1 MASPTSFVGDSFQL
15 GYFCPDFLNIP
26 SLFGGKGS
34 AAGPFTFGA
43 SPGVP
48 TANVSI
54 GPGLNIPGL
63 PSLEIL
69 GITNIF
75 GSLNVFAL
83 SEFLGVTQHIGAAIN
98 NGINIKNSV
107 DNKNGINVGSGPTV
121 FNGPTTLNGPTT
133 INAALL
139 VAGDAK
145 FIGVSITA
153 LEFSKPALTVNA
165 QNAALFNGNVNV
177 NGIIS
182 ATNLKTFNIP
192 HPSKPNYRLIH
203 ACLEGPEAGV
213 YYRGRLENDNKIVL
227 PDYWQNL
234 INPESITVNLTPR
247 RHYQELYVK
256 SIEWGKIIN
265 VVNNGGGSIDCDY
278 IVYAERID
286 VDKLQVEV
294 KE

>member
-43 SPGVP
+43 SLGVP

-54 GPGLNIPGL
+54 GPGLNLPGI
-63 PSLEIL
+63 PSLESI
-69 GITNIF
+69 GISNIYGNF
-75 GSLNVFAL
+75 NVFAL
-83 SEFLGVTQHIGAAIN
+83 SQFLGLTQNIGATIK
-98 NGINIKNSV
+98 NGISVKNSV
-107 DNKNGINVGSGPTV
+107 DTKNAINLGSGPAV

-133 INAALL
+133 ISAALSVTGAVNVIGAVDIKGGL
-139 VAGDAK
+139 HVTGPVVGDSTAS
-145 FIGVSITA
+145 FLAISTA
-153 LEFSKPALTVNA
+153 LPKA
-165 QNAALFNGNVNV
+165 
-177 NGIIS
+177 
-182 ATNLKTFNIP
+182 FNIP

-203 ACLEGPEAGV
+203 ACIEGPEAGV